1 MNNSS
6 HSRRLTSL
14 KMYEELQ
21 LAGDFISDN
30 NCRIKTYLLCTGK
43 DHLFVAIITHA
54 GGSHGNTATEL

>member
-21 LAGDFISDN
+21 LAGDFVSDN
-30 NCRIKTYLLCTGK
+30 KRIKSLFTVYC
-43 DHLFVAIITHA
+43 LFVAIITHA